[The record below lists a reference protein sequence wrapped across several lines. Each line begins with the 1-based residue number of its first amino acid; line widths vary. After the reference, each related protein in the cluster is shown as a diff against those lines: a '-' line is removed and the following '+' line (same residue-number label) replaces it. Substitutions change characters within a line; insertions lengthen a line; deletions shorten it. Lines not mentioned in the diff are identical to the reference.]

1 MMNVKLREQVDLE
14 ARVLN
19 MDENETRYDTVEL
32 TTCYVI
38 RKCIKC
44 GRLRDF
50 YCADP
55 DFNYCDKCG
64 RRIIEGDVRNGNGIN
79 HKINGDIKLRAEV
92 SE

>member
-1 MMNVKLREQVDLE
+1 MMNVKLREQADLVV
-14 ARVLN
+14 RVLD
-19 MDENETRYDTVEL
+19 MDENETRYVVTEL

-55 DFNYCDKCG
+55 DFKYCDKCG
-64 RRIIEGDVRNGNGIN
+64 RKIIEGDERVGNGVN
-79 HKINGDIKLRAEV
+79 NKINGNIELRAEV
-92 SE
+92 CE